1 MSFNKT
7 NKSNSPTKSSPLEA
21 PSYNKL
27 KLDKK
32 AVVKKLLYL
41 FTYYSGRSSRYSYN
55 ELPEKYFMEMFC
67 DIWAD
72 AGKPIKEKYSPEWND
87 LRMLY
92 YSKGKKNSLDF
103 SQFLDLLPGISV
115 FLDS

>member
-1 MSFNKT
+1 MIGVIYMLLFKANISLILFFEIIIILSMSFNKT

-41 FTYYSGRSSRYSYN
+41 FTYYSARSSRYSYN

-67 DIWAD
+67 DVWAD
-72 AGKPIKEKYSPEWND
+72 ASKPIK
-87 LRMLY
+87 
-92 YSKGKKNSLDF
+92 
-103 SQFLDLLPGISV
+103 
-115 FLDS
+115 